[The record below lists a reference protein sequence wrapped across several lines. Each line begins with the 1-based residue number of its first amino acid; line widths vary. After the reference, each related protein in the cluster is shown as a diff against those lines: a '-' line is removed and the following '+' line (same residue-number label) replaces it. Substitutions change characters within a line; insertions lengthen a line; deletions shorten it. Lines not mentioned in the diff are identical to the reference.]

1 MSLESDKNLHR
12 MRAGA
17 LRFRPDEEGAPRLL
31 ARGKGALAAEII
43 ETARRSGVPV
53 MSDPA
58 LAESLA
64 ELPVGKEVPENLYR
78 ALAGVFA
85 LVYRLNSNN
94 RL

>member
-1 MSLESDKNLHR
+1 MNRL
-12 MRAGA
+12 RAGA
-17 LRFRPDEEGAPRLL
+17 LRFRPDEAGAPRLL
-31 ARGKGALAAEII
+31 ASGKGALAAEIVA
-43 ETARRSGVPV
+43 TARRSGVPV
-53 MSDPA
+53 ISDPG

-85 LVYRLNSNN
+85 LVYRLNSKH